1 MHAFWQDLRYEL
13 RALTRAR
20 SFTTVVVGILAVGLG
35 ATTALFSAVDSVL
48 LRSLPYR
55 DADRLIALRQFNV
68 GQRVDRAGF
77 SATGFLEVRNIART
91 LDGVAAFRPWGF
103 VLTSSGSDDPERVSG
118 ARVSAN
124 LPSLL
129 GITPLL
135 GREFIPEEEQRGNDH
150 VVLLSEQFWRRR
162 FGGDPRAVGRTVR
175 LDGQSFL
182 IVGVLPARY
191 ALPFADIWVP
201 LAFAPYEISQNGS
214 RSLSVVARL
223 EPGVSLAAV
232 HEEMSDI
239 ARNLAAR
246 FPDANAGWEIAAG
259 SLRDEVVGNTRA
271 PLLFLLGAAG
281 VVLLVGCANI
291 VVLMLARGATRQRT
305 IAIRFAL
312 GATRRLILRHLVL
325 ETSLIASAATILGVG
340 LAVLG
345 SRALGALGAPMLPRG
360 TTIHFSGAT
369 AAFLL
374 PLAWLCSLVLTLLPA
389 RAALRFD
396 PSQLTSAPFAAR
408 RNRAIDMRDVL
419 VVGQV
424 ALSVLL
430 LVGAGLLVRSFVRV
444 QAVDLGFSA
453 AGVLTMSVS
462 VPDSRYGDPE
472 RRVAFF
478 GDLQERAA
486 SHRGVRAAG
495 FASHIPLAGERLN
508 SDFRIEPSANAGA
521 GRSRLDLARAQLAS
535 VTPRYFDALGI
546 GVVRGR
552 SFDATDR
559 VGSRPVVVIDE
570 ALAARYFPGDN
581 PVGRRVQ
588 IGTTMGADTAWREI
602 VGIVRSVRASN
613 VVRPPEPT
621 LYVPHAQN
629 PWPTMTLA
637 VRVDGS
643 LSGYSGLLRD
653 DLRVLDRGLP
663 VPTVRTLGEI
673 VERTLSLR
681 RLQTLLLAGF
691 AATTLV
697 LAVSGLYGT
706 IAYVV
711 EQQSREIGIR
721 VAVGARQTDVIR
733 LVLGR
738 ALKRLTIGTFL
749 GVTGSIVWGRV
760 LATALFEVSPRDPG
774 VITGAVGLLAAAGML
789 AAYVPALRA
798 TRIDPMVALRSD

>member
-1 MHAFWQDLRYEL
+1 MHALWRDLRYEL
-13 RALTRAR
+13 RALARAR
-20 SFTTVVVGILAVGLG
+20 SFTTFVVGILAVGLG

-55 DADRLIALRQFNV
+55 DADRLIALHQVNV

-77 SATGFLEVRNIART
+77 SATGFLEVRNSAHT
-91 LDGVAAFRPWGF
+91 LGGVAAYRPWGF
-103 VLTSSGSDDPERVSG
+103 VLTVAGSGDPERVSG
-118 ARVSAN
+118 ARISAN

-135 GREFIPEEEQRGNDH
+135 GRGFVREEEQRGNDH
-150 VVLLSEQFWRRR
+150 VVLLSEQFWRTR
-162 FGGDPRAVGRTVR
+162 FGADRRAVGRTVR
-175 LDGQSFL
+175 LDDQPFV

-191 ALPFADIWVP
+191 ALPLADIWVP
-201 LAFAPYEISQNGS
+201 LAFAPYEIAQNGS

-239 ARNLAAR
+239 ARNLASR
-246 FPDANAGWEIAAG
+246 FPDANAEWEIAAG
-259 SLRDEVVGNTRA
+259 SLRDEVVGNTRT

-291 VVLMLARGATRQRT
+291 VVLMLARGATRQRA

-312 GATRRLILRHLVL
+312 GATRSRILRHLIL
-325 ETSLIASAATILGVG
+325 ESYLIASAATILGLG
-340 LAVLG
+340 LAALG
-345 SRALGALGAPMLPRG
+345 SRALGALGAPLLPRG

-374 PLAWLCSLVLTLLPA
+374 PVAWLCGLALTLLPA
-389 RAALRFD
+389 HAALRFD
-396 PSQLTSAPFAAR
+396 PNQLTSAPLAGR

-444 QAVDLGFSA
+444 QAVDLGFST
-453 AGVLTMSVS
+453 AGVLTMTVS
-462 VPDSRYGDPE
+462 LPDSRYGDPE

-495 FASHIPLAGERLN
+495 FVSHIPLAGERLN
-508 SDFRIEPSANAGA
+508 SDFRIEPSENARA
-521 GRSRLDLARAQLAS
+521 GRSGLELARAQLAS

-546 GVVRGR
+546 RVVRGR

-559 VGSRPVVVIDE
+559 AGSRPVVVIDE
-570 ALAARYFPGDN
+570 ALAVRYFPGAN
-581 PVGRRVQ
+581 PIGRRVQ
-588 IGTTMGADTAWREI
+588 IGTTIGADTAWREI

-613 VVRPPEPT
+613 VVKPPEPT

-637 VRVDGS
+637 VRADGS
-643 LSGYSGLLRD
+643 LAAYMGLLRG
-653 DLRVLDRGLP
+653 DLRALDRSLP
-663 VPTVRTLGEI
+663 VPTVRALGEI

-681 RLQTLLLAGF
+681 RLETLLLAGF

-697 LAVSGLYGT
+697 LAVFGVYGT
-706 IAYVV
+706 IAYMVA
-711 EQQSREIGIR
+711 QRSREIGIR
-721 VAVGARQTDVIR
+721 VAVGARQTDVIG

-738 ALKRLTIGTFL
+738 ALKRLTVGTFL
-749 GVTGSIVWGRV
+749 GVIGSIIWGRV
-760 LATALFEVSPRDPG
+760 LATALFEVSPSDPG
-774 VITGAVGLLAAAGML
+774 IITGAVGLLSAAGML
-789 AAYVPALRA
+789 AAYVPTLRA